1 MAGECMTIQ
10 HTGLPQGSLKEEEQF
25 DKLQYQQDVI
35 DSNCSSVDRCAC
47 WEGPS
52 IKGIWDLKLRGLGS
66 VCVLQELVPWLVV
79 LQGAAWVL
87 M

>member
-1 MAGECMTIQ
+1 MC
-10 HTGLPQGSLKEEEQF
+10 LL
-25 DKLQYQQDVI
+25 
-35 DSNCSSVDRCAC
+35 
-47 WEGPS
+47 EGPS

-87 M
+87 V